1 MESNQESKKSSNR
14 KHYTKFGLMMLTS
27 FIAMYLLMFINMD
40 QIDHFSITLTR
51 IYMATC
57 MIAVMAVIMLLYMLN
72 MYKNKKMNTL
82 ILVGSVVVFFGFLAM
97 LRNQTFISDVQ
108 WMRGMIPHHSS
119 AIMTSQMA
127 HLKDAEA
134 KKLAKEI
141 IEAQKREIAE
151 MRKIIYR
158 LENKED

>member
-1 MESNQESKKSSNR
+1 MEKKESKK
-14 KHYTKFGLMMLTS
+14 HYVKFGLMMLTS

-40 QIDHFSITLTR
+40 QFDHFSITVTR
-51 IYMATC
+51 IYMAVC
-57 MIAVMAVIMLLYMLN
+57 MIAIMAIIMLLYMLN
-72 MYKNKKMNTL
+72 MYKDKKLNTL
-82 ILVGSVVVFFGFLAM
+82 ILLGSVVVFFGFLSM

-127 HLKDAEA
+127 HLKDAQA
-134 KKLAKEI
+134 RKLALEI

-151 MRKIIYR
+151 MREIIYR
-158 LENKED
+158 LENED

>member
-1 MESNQESKKSSNR
+1 M
-14 KHYTKFGLMMLTS
+14 KFGLMMLTS

-40 QIDHFSITLTR
+40 QFDHFSITVTR
-51 IYMATC
+51 IYMAVC
-57 MIAVMAVIMLLYMLN
+57 MIAIMAIIMLLYMLN
-72 MYKNKKMNTL
+72 MYKDKKLNTL
-82 ILVGSVVVFFGFLAM
+82 ILLGSVVVFFGFLSM

-127 HLKDAEA
+127 HLKDAQA
-134 KKLAKEI
+134 RKLALEI

-151 MRKIIYR
+151 MREIIYR
-158 LENKED
+158 LENED

>member
-1 MESNQESKKSSNR
+1 MKADPKEEKNKNK
-14 KHYTKFGLMMLTS
+14 KHYQTFGLMLFTS
-27 FIAMYLLMFINMD
+27 YVAMYFLMFINMD
-40 QIDHFSITLTR
+40 QVDHFSITLTR

-57 MIAVMAVIMLLYMLN
+57 MIAIMAIIMLLYMLH
-72 MYKNKKMNTL
+72 MYKDKKLNTI

-127 HLKDAEA
+127 KLEDLEA
-134 KKLAKEI
+134 RKLAKEI

-158 LENKED
+158 LENQE

>member
-1 MESNQESKKSSNR
+1 MEAKHEETSTENK
-14 KHYTKFGLMMLTS
+14 KHYLKFGMMMLTS

-51 IYMATC
+51 LYMATC
-57 MIAVMAVIMLLYMLN
+57 MIAVMAIIMLLYMLG
-72 MYKNKKMNTL
+72 MYKDKKLNTI
-82 ILVGSVVVFFGFLAM
+82 ILVGSVIVFFGFLTM

-158 LENKED
+158 LEQGDK

>member
-1 MESNQESKKSSNR
+1 MEKKESK

-40 QIDHFSITLTR
+40 QFDHFSITVTR
-51 IYMATC
+51 IYMALC
-57 MIAVMAVIMLLYMLN
+57 MIAIMAIIMLLYMLN
-72 MYKNKKMNTL
+72 MYRDKRLNTL
-82 ILVGSVVVFFGFLAM
+82 ILLGSVVVFFGFLGM

-127 HLKDAEA
+127 HLKDAQA
-134 KKLAKEI
+134 RKLALEI

-151 MRKIIYR
+151 MREIINR
-158 LENKED
+158 LENED